1 MIITAAET
9 KRIYVARTNNGTDSK
24 RCEQCKK
31 QLNACTCKARAV
43 RKSRV
48 NLYCLDKELY
58 SMPPYKNWIT
68 QTRKKITKRK
78 FYQLRFS
85 HNVH

>member
-48 NLYCLDKELY
+48 NLYC
-58 SMPPYKNWIT
+58 
-68 QTRKKITKRK
+68 
-78 FYQLRFS
+78 
-85 HNVH
+85 